1 MAVDIQEKSA
11 NEPTFLKLKEAARL
25 CRTSTDTIRR
35 ATLAGELK
43 FFRLGQGR
51 KRSPILFRRQ
61 EILRWVAAREL
72 ESTAMLTIPKTN

>member
-1 MAVDIQEKSA
+1 MSVDVQEKA
-11 NEPTFLKLKEAARL
+11 AKEPAFLTLKEAARL
-25 CRTSTDTIRR
+25 CRTSSDTIRR

-51 KRSPILFRRQ
+51 KRSPLLFRLE

-72 ESTAMLTIPKTN
+72 ESAVMLTNPKTN